1 MMYNFFL
8 SEAGGISKFA
18 VHKTAALSGDA
29 LFMISKPEG
38 YYMIQ
43 DLIGEYVLIYLHSNG
58 SADFIDPEIFPE
70 DLDETSV
77 EVLEDWGLEMLL
89 GDSESLFMDDEYGD
103 IDVVLLD

>member
-8 SEAGGISKFA
+8 SDEGGISKFA

-29 LFMISKPEG
+29 MFMISRPEG

-58 SADFIDPEIFPE
+58 SADFIDPESVPE
-70 DLDETSV
+70 ELDETSV

-89 GDSESLFMDDEYGD
+89 GDSEELFMDDEYGD
-103 IDVVLLD
+103 MDFVLPD